1 MYREGERKRRRRE
14 KEVSMLHDWKKE
26 RREKPVTMY
35 SRLGVVGVTSKREQR
50 HEPRFATPPH
60 LVPISIVRHSRK

>member
-1 MYREGERKRRRRE
+1 
-14 KEVSMLHDWKKE
+14 
-26 RREKPVTMY
+26 VTVY

>member
-1 MYREGERKRRRRE
+1 VTEEEEEEREGSVD
-14 KEVSMLHDWKKE
+14 EVTNGRE
-26 RREKPVTMY
+26 RREKPVTVY